1 MPLLSEY
8 ETVAWKKC
16 YASRTSLPPLPQ
28 NHHPTAPLKFL
39 CQVRI
44 GGASFSKTSEPSSSF
59 VVLQGGF
66 TKMVLKFVVRLCRT
80 LSTWATTS
88 SRSTLTPTRT
98 DVVLSRARRPRPT
111 MKQAEDAED
120 AATPASAPAAV
131 RHQTGKGARPR
142 ARQAQTRGR
151 RCQGSRPRLS
161 GPKRLKVFHAAA
173 GPPSSRPP
181 SPSQRPA
188 AASAAAAASSLSVNL
203 RSSALLLFLALA
215 RLLRL

>member
-120 AATPASAPAAV
+120 AATSASAPAAV
-131 RHQTGKGARPR
+131 LAEEIALATSCA
-142 ARQAQTRGR
+142 
-151 RCQGSRPRLS
+151 
-161 GPKRLKVFHAAA
+161 AAA
-173 GPPSSRPP
+173 GATS
-181 SPSQRPA
+181 A
-188 AASAAAAASSLSVNL
+188 TSAADRMVAAEAV
-203 RSSALLLFLALA
+203 
-215 RLLRL
+215 